1 MLLFKSPIFGWR
13 LAPFPN
19 KPGSKM
25 LYDGGCYFISG
36 QRKRSFVS
44 QSSCGEYKN
53 SWNIAER
60 GILSWVCFSSRN
72 LTTSN
77 SSIKLLWTE
86 DYDNVRTLLSKILA
100 TISWFFLMLCI
111 LVVFWFSD
119 VCSCVELAVVHCR
132 TRLQGLQKVTAMN

>member
-1 MLLFKSPIFGWR
+1 MYLCNFMVHNDYLYIVKPHTPNLPLTFCIAKRDKNSGFFVLFPDNIYLPFGTAGFSASTIPFVMLLFKSPIFGWR

-53 SWNIAER
+53 SWNITGR
-60 GILSWVCFSSRN
+60 GRSYRVLV
-72 LTTSN
+72 
-77 SSIKLLWTE
+77 
-86 DYDNVRTLLSKILA
+86 
-100 TISWFFLMLCI
+100 FFLAE
-111 LVVFWFSD
+111 SD
-119 VCSCVELAVVHCR
+119 R
-132 TRLQGLQKVTAMN
+132 